1 MLGIKESKAAK
12 IARAVILALFFL
24 WSLIPVYIV
33 ITNAIKPTLDITAI
47 PPKLFLSANA
57 FSFPEGL
64 QQRRFPTVFQK
75 LNHHHV
81 CYNADLRAVWRN
93 GCIWASDHEI
103 QSRKTGLQLSF
114 DR

>member
-47 PPKLFLSANA
+47 PPKLFFQPTLSH
-57 FSFPEGL
+57 S
-64 QQRRFPTVFQK
+64 RRPSATAIS
-75 LNHHHV
+75 
-81 CYNADLRAVWRN
+81 Y
-93 GCIWASDHEI
+93 CISKT
-103 QSRKTGLQLSF
+103 QS
-114 DR
+114 

>member
-47 PPKLFLSANA
+47 PPKLFFQPTLSHFQKA
-57 FSFPEGL
+57 FSNGDFLLYFKNSIIITSVTTLICVLFGAMGAYGL
-64 QQRRFPTVFQK
+64 LT
-75 LNHHHV
+75 
-81 CYNADLRAVWRN
+81 
-93 GCIWASDHEI
+93 
-103 QSRKTGLQLSF
+103 
-114 DR
+114 